1 MNIPPVRKRDLLFSA
16 VMLLFC
22 AALLL
27 CPPVVQNSGTAQN
40 GTLRRVKIKTVD
52 NSGLEK
58 HGSAWFGS
66 QTLTVEL
73 DGKIFRGGN
82 ELLAQLELDK
92 IFEPGETALAVVNEH
107 TMDAGNDVLTVREH
121 WRNGWSYALFGVF
134 CIFLCIFGSWT
145 GVKALFSFVFS
156 CLVIWKMVVPLVLRG
171 WHASW
176 LIFAV
181 VCILTAVII
190 FLVGGITKKAVAAFT
205 GAISG
210 VFAGLAM
217 AHFFTVVMKIN
228 GATMPYIQPL
238 LFCGYDFLDLQDIFI
253 GGIIL
258 AGSGAVMDL
267 AMDIASGVEEVSRH
281 NPELPAKEL
290 ILSGLRM
297 GRSVVGTMT
306 TTLLLAYSGGY
317 LCLLMMFACQ
327 GTPVTEFLNNPLVA
341 SEIVKTMVG
350 SFSLILVAPFTAL
363 IAGWIFRGGK
373 K

>member
-1 MNIPPVRKRDLLFSA
+1 MKIPSMRKREILFLAVILLFSA
-16 VMLLFC
+16 
-22 AALLL
+22 ALLL
-27 CPPVVQNSGTAQN
+27 IPSTAPTAAAQD
-40 GTLRRVKIKTVD
+40 GSLRRVKVKTVD

-58 HGSAWFGS
+58 HGYVWYGS
-66 QTLTVEL
+66 QILTVEL
-73 DGKIFRGGN
+73 DGKTFRGGN
-82 ELLAQLELDK
+82 DLRAQMELDK
-92 IFEPGETALAVVNEH
+92 IFVPGETALAVVNKSTVDPE
-107 TMDAGNDVLTVREH
+107 NDVLTVREH
-121 WRNGWSYALFGVF
+121 WRNGWSYALFGIF
-134 CIFLCIFGSWT
+134 CVFLCIFGSWT

-181 VCILTAVII
+181 VCILTFVII
-190 FLVGGITKKAVAAFT
+190 FLVGGVTKKALAAFA

-210 VFAGLAM
+210 IFAGLAM
-217 AHFFTVVMKIN
+217 AHFFTAVMKIN

-238 LFCGYDFLDLQDIFI
+238 LFGGYGFLDLQDIFI

-258 AGSGAVMDL
+258 ASSGAVMDL

-317 LCLLMMFACQ
+317 LCLLMMFASQ
-327 GTPVTEFLNNPLVA
+327 GTPVTDFLNNPLVA
-341 SEIVKTMVG
+341 SEMVKTLVG

-363 IAGWIFRGGK
+363 IAGWIFRGGRK
-373 K
+373 